1 MEQLEQR
8 FQGHDRRISDAEKR
22 LQDIELRESKR
33 DGQMELFK
41 MQLAS
46 VDSKVVDIK
55 ESVKDVATTVKA
67 DGEKTRL
74 QQDTQQA
81 AMTNITT
88 RLLERMDNLDGYK
101 EAAATREH
109 ETKRTKL
116 QIARDVMLALVAGTV
131 GIQEL
136 IQWIGKHF

>member
-1 MEQLEQR
+1 MEHLEQR
-8 FQGHDRRISDAEKR
+8 FQGHDRRISDAEKK
-22 LQDIELRESKR
+22 LHDIEVRESRR
-33 DGQMELFK
+33 DGQLELFK
-41 MQLAS
+41 VQLAS
-46 VDSKVVDIK
+46 VDGKVMDIK
-55 ESVKDVATTVKA
+55 DSVKDVTTAVKA

-74 QQDTQQA
+74 QQEAQQA

-88 RLLERMDNLDGYK
+88 RLLERMDNLDAYK

-116 QIARDVMLALVAGTV
+116 QIARDVMLALLAGTV

-136 IQWIGKHF
+136 IQWISENF